1 MFKIYGGQE
10 KFTQW
15 TKDQKLIMSRLPLGA
30 EVLFYNDPNEDDP
43 LATEVYEFADES
55 GNKYN
60 VVNVPNILLT
70 DTKRIK
76 VRVPPKVKG
85 LYGVVYNVVGQ
96 REKYFDIIPANKP
109 SDYIYEETPTEGP
122 GSGSGSGSVSE
133 EEVVNIVN
141 NYFTQDYEYVPNS
154 EIIALLSDD

>member
-1 MFKIYGGQE
+1 MFKIFGGQE

-15 TKDQKLIMSRLPLGA
+15 TKNQKLIMSRLPLGA

-43 LATEVYEFADES
+43 LATEVYEFVDES
-55 GNKYN
+55 GDKYH
-60 VVNVPNILLT
+60 VVDVPNILLT
-70 DTKRIK
+70 DTRRIK

-96 REKYFDIIPANKP
+96 REKYFDVIPAAKP
-109 SDYIYEETPTEGP
+109 SDYVYEETPTEGP
-122 GSGSGSGSVSE
+122 GSGSGSVSE
-133 EEVVNIVN
+133 EEVVTIVN

-154 EIIALLSDD
+154 EIVALLSDD